1 MKQAIPSKLY
11 AQGIYYVS
19 SILGLGAK
27 LKGHLEGEF
36 YSEQFDT
43 YRENI
48 QILKRNT
55 IRNCMSSISFK
66 TNV

>member
-1 MKQAIPSKLY
+1 MNQAVPRELY

-27 LKGHLEGEF
+27 LNGHLEGEF

-43 YRENI
+43 YREK
-48 QILKRNT
+48 ILK
-55 IRNCMSSISFK
+55 S
-66 TNV
+66 